1 MASIT
6 NRVNVAFTIPVEQTT
21 TPTGDGQIRLNMRA
35 DITKTKRFFVVYKD
49 FAKSTVTPSA
59 KSKRR
64 TRRRQNEKQ
73 ISKNRRR
80 RF

>member
-35 DITKTKRFFVVYKD
+35 DITKTKRVFRRLQRLCKKYGYTVGEIQTTNAEA
-49 FAKSTVTPSA
+49 AK
-59 KSKRR
+59 
-64 TRRRQNEKQ
+64 
-73 ISKNRRR
+73 
-80 RF
+80 